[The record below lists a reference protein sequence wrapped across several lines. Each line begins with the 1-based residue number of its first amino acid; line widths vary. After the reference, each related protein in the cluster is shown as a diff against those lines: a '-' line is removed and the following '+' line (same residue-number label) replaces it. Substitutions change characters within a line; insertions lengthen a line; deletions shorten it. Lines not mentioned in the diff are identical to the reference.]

1 MKILGKNVNCIT
13 KGTLGFEQKKF
24 FLPPF
29 YIYHLDI
36 SLILHIMIKISL
48 KKTRIKIH
56 LTYLAGGCVVF
67 YHSI

>member
-13 KGTLGFEQKKF
+13 RGAIGFEQKKF
-24 FLPPF
+24 FLPSS
-29 YIYHLDI
+29 YTYHLVI
-36 SLILHIMIKISL
+36 SLILHTMIKKSL